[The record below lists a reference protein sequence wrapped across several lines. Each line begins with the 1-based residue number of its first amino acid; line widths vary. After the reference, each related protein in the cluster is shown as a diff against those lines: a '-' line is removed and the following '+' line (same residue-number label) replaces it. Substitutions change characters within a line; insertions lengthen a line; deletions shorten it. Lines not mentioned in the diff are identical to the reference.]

1 MNPKIETSAECYHCG
16 SPSRNPLVFED
27 KSFCCQGCK
36 SVYQIIEQ
44 NNLCQ
49 FYDLGEKPGNTIAQE
64 SGDTHRF
71 AFLKDPEVLA
81 QLRIFEDDTHIHFKY
96 YLPQV
101 HCSSCLYLLE
111 NLNKVHPGVQ
121 GAKLNFSQKELQVIF
136 AKNETTAFEIALT
149 LSRLGYEP
157 YFSLSDIGSVSGI
170 AKTDRSR
177 VYRLGVAG
185 FAFGNIM
192 LLSFP
197 EYFAYGTDLDGLKPY
212 FQWLILV
219 LIVPVL
225 TYSATEFYKLA
236 WGGIKERYLNI
247 DLPIVLAMAITFF
260 RSIYEMFTH
269 TGPGYFDSLS
279 GIVFFMLMGRLLQDY
294 THKTITF
301 NRDFSS
307 YFPISSTLFK
317 EGKEESIS
325 LPKIKINDELVIHSK
340 EIVPVDGLLVAG
352 KALIDYSFVTGESQ
366 PVSLDAGSF
375 IYAGGRQL
383 GASIRVMA
391 QKTVSQSYLVS
402 LWNKNE
408 TKETQHSRIESSY
421 VQKASMYFTMAVFS
435 IAIAAALYWAF
446 YDAGKIW
453 NAVTAV
459 LIVACPCALL
469 LSVTFTHG
477 HFLSLFAKNGLYA
490 KGANVLEKLNEIA
503 VVVFDKTGTL
513 TDAHNPQIS
522 YSGKTLSEAEKDAV
536 QTLGRESVHPYARKL
551 SQFLGGYQVSLD
563 ALENIPGMGVKA
575 LWNQQEIRL
584 GSPEFVGAK
593 PFLEKVN
600 SSQIWLS
607 ISGDIYGY
615 FEFKSALRPHLASG
629 IKYLSKSYKLALLS
643 GDNEADKGLLEGI
656 MPANTPMQ
664 FNQKPQDK
672 EHYVSQWQLAGTPVL
687 MLGDGLNDAG
697 ALMSAHVGIAV
708 AEDISYF
715 TPGSD
720 AIIVGSK
727 LAFLPRFLAM
737 ARGMRRVIWWSFTLS
752 ILYNIIGVSFAVS
765 GNLNPIIAA
774 ILMPASSISIVLFT
788 WLGSLYMA
796 KKLKLKT

>member
-1 MNPKIETSAECYHCG
+1 MNPKIDTSAECYHCG

-27 KSFCCQGCK
+27 KNFCCQGCK

-64 SGDTHRF
+64 SFDTHRF

-81 QLRIFEDDTHIHFKY
+81 QLRIFENDTHIHFKY
-96 YLPQV
+96 YLPHV

-111 NLNKVHPGVQ
+111 NLNKVHPGVE
-121 GAKLNFSQKELQVIF
+121 GAKLNFSQKELQVVF
-136 AKNETTAFEIALT
+136 AKNETNAFDIAVT

-197 EYFAYGTDLDGLKPY
+197 EYFAYGSDLDGLKPY
-212 FQWLILV
+212 FQWLILL

-260 RSIYEMFTH
+260 RSIYEMAMH
-269 TGPGYFDSLS
+269 IGPGYFDSLS
-279 GIVFFMLMGRLLQDY
+279 GIVFFMLLGRLLQDY

-317 EGKEESIS
+317 EGKEQSVP

-366 PVSLDAGSF
+366 PVEMDAGSF

-408 TKETQHSRIESSY
+408 TKETPNSRIESTY
-421 VQKASMYFTMAVFS
+421 VQKASMYFTLAVFS
-435 IAIAAALYWAF
+435 IAIAAAIYWAF
-446 YDAGKIW
+446 NDTSKIW
-453 NAVTAV
+453 SAVTAV

-490 KGANVLEKLNEIA
+490 KGAKVLEKLNEIGL
-503 VVVFDKTGTL
+503 VVFDKTGTL
-513 TDAHNPQIS
+513 TDAQNPQIT
-522 YSGKTLSEAEKDAV
+522 YSGRTLSESETDAV

-563 ALENIPGMGVKA
+563 GLENIPGMGVKA
-575 LWNQQEIRL
+575 NWNQREVRL
-584 GSPEFVGAK
+584 GSAEFVGVK
-593 PFLEKVN
+593 TSSEKVN
-600 SSQIWLS
+600 SSRIWLS
-607 ISGDIYGY
+607 ISAEVYGY
-615 FEFKSALRPHLASG
+615 FEFKSALRPHLAAG
-629 IKYLSKSYKLALLS
+629 ITYLAKSHKLALLS

-672 EHYVSQWQLAGTPVL
+672 QHYVSQWQRAGTPVL

-727 LAFLPRFLAM
+727 LALLPRFLAM
-737 ARGMRRVIWWSFTLS
+737 AKGMRRVIWWSFTLS

-765 GNLNPIIAA
+765 GNLNPIVAA

-788 WLGSLYMA
+788 WIGSLYMA